1 MEDVGAGFL
10 IGVYMILLDG
20 VGVCS
25 LDFIFLFINTVLPQY
40 CLISIIVGCRIQRLR
55 TEVRN
60 IGLKQVFTLQC
71 TSQVLFVGS
80 KYVTMCEFIP
90 HCILV

>member
-1 MEDVGAGFL
+1 MGAGFL
-10 IGVYMILLDG
+10 IEVYVILLDG
-20 VGVCS
+20 VGVYS

-40 CLISIIVGCRIQRLR
+40 LISIMVGCQKHRFR

-71 TSQVLFVGS
+71 TS
-80 KYVTMCEFIP
+80 KYCLSVVSM
-90 HCILV
+90 

>member
-1 MEDVGAGFL
+1 MGAGFL
-10 IGVYMILLDG
+10 IEVYVILLDG
-20 VGVCS
+20 VGVYS

-40 CLISIIVGCRIQRLR
+40 LISIMVGCQKQRFR

-71 TSQVLFVGS
+71 TS
-80 KYVTMCEFIP
+80 KYCLSVVSM
-90 HCILV
+90 

>member
-1 MEDVGAGFL
+1 VGAGFL
-10 IGVYMILLDG
+10 IEVYVILLDG
-20 VGVCS
+20 VGVYS

-40 CLISIIVGCRIQRLR
+40 LISIMVGCQKQRFR

-71 TSQVLFVGS
+71 TS
-80 KYVTMCEFIP
+80 KYCLSVVSM
-90 HCILV
+90 